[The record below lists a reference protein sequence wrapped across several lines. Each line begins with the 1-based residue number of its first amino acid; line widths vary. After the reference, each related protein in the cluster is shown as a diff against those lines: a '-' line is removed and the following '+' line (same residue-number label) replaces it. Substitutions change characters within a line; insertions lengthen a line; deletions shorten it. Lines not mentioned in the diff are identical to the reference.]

1 LQFEIAIKLFVV
13 YIHHTWSGA
22 FNGARGSRDFTHDMI
37 AGRICSGVMRAATDL
52 DGPSIGFQLMEAC
65 VPGSFNGK
73 KIMRVSRKDSSVA
86 GKISKTAFQIIVTL
100 MFATFSIV

>member
-1 LQFEIAIKLFVV
+1 
-13 YIHHTWSGA
+13 
-22 FNGARGSRDFTHDMI
+22 MI